1 MSAMSEARGCAPA
14 ATSGCEP
21 VQDGARLRRDAL
33 GQLQWRRDDG
43 VWVGPVTPVRAFPIQ
58 APQAEVALLGPDGR
72 ELAYWADP
80 GVLPP
85 AERALLQ
92 QALGEREFLPRIL
105 RLVEVSS
112 FATPS
117 TWTVETDRGRTRFVL
132 KGEEDIR
139 RIAPG
144 VLLVQD
150 AHGLHYLIRDPQR
163 LDRHSRRLL
172 DRFM

>member
-1 MSAMSEARGCAPA
+1 MSVKPETQGIARAAGEGAAEA
-14 ATSGCEP
+14 
-21 VQDGARLRRDAL
+21 DARLRRNAL

-43 VWVGPVTPVRAFPIQ
+43 VWIGPVTPVRAFPIQ
-58 APQAEVALLGPDGR
+58 APQAEVALLGPDGH
-72 ELAYWADP
+72 EVAYWSDP
-80 GVLPP
+80 AALAPG
-85 AERALLQ
+85 ERALLE
-92 QALGEREFLPRIL
+92 QALAEREFLPRIL

-150 AHGLHYLIRDPQR
+150 AHGVQYLIRDPQR

>member
-1 MSAMSEARGCAPA
+1 MTTTGQASA
-14 ATSGCEP
+14 TT
-21 VQDGARLRRDAL
+21 VGAVADLAGERLRRDAL
-33 GQLQWRRDDG
+33 GQLQWRLEDG
-43 VWVGPVTPVRAFPIQ
+43 SWVGPVTVVRAFPIQ
-58 APQAEVALLGPDGR
+58 APEGEVALLGPDGH
-72 ELAYWADP
+72 ELAYWPDP
-80 GVLPP
+80 GILPP
-85 AERALLQ
+85 ADLTLLR
-92 QALGEREFLPRIL
+92 QALAEREFLPSIE

-117 TWTVETDRGRTRFVL
+117 TWTVDTDRGRTRFVL

-139 RIAPG
+139 RIAPS

-150 AHGLHYLIRDPQR
+150 AHGVQYLIRNPQR

>member
-1 MSAMSEARGCAPA
+1 MPMSESTRTVVAAQPA
-14 ATSGCEP
+14 S
-21 VQDGARLRRDAL
+21 DARLRRNAL
-33 GQLQWRRDDG
+33 GQLQWRGDDG

-58 APQAEVALLGPDGR
+58 APTAEVALLGPDGH
-72 ELAYWADP
+72 ELAYFAD
-80 GVLPP
+80 L
-85 AERALLQ
+85 ATLSAADQALLRA
-92 QALGEREFLPRIL
+92 ALAEREFLPRIE

-117 TWTVETDRGRTRFVL
+117 TWTVDTDRGRTRFVL

-139 RIAPG
+139 RLAPG

-150 AHGLHYLIRDPQR
+150 AHGVQYLIRDPQR